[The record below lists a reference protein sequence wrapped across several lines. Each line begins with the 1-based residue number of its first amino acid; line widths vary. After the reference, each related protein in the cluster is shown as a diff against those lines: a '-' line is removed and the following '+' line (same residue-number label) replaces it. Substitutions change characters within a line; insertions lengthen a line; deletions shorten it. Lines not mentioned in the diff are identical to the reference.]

1 MRSVSLE
8 HRNHCTFRI
17 CPDSETADAWN
28 VVRRPVHLSTLFPDF
43 SGSAINIV
51 DGHITNPS
59 RPSAC
64 VPNLFVQG
72 HEARHC
78 GSGCHQQ
85 RIINAFHT
93 GALSGPA
100 DAFAVKLHSRGG
112 RSERPRVGKEWVSTL
127 RSRWSPYN

>member
-1 MRSVSLE
+1 MSSLSPRRAWSGRRPHVVRRSLSLE
-8 HRNHCTFRI
+8 QRKHCTLRI
-17 CPDSETADAWN
+17 GHDSETADAWN

-72 HEARHC
+72 H
-78 GSGCHQQ
+78 
-85 RIINAFHT
+85 
-93 GALSGPA
+93 
-100 DAFAVKLHSRGG
+100 
-112 RSERPRVGKEWVSTL
+112 RSEEHTSELQSLMRNSYAVFCLKKKKITKTP
-127 RSRWSPYN
+127 

>member
-1 MRSVSLE
+1 MSSLSPRRAWSGRRPHVVRRSLSLE
-8 HRNHCTFRI
+8 QRKHCTLRI
-17 CPDSETADAWN
+17 GHDSETADAWN

-78 GSGCHQQ
+78 GSVCPPQ
-85 RIINAFHT
+85 RIINTCH
-93 GALSGPA
+93 PEI
-100 DAFAVKLHSRGG
+100 G
-112 RSERPRVGKEWVSTL
+112 RAACREKVCQDVELKG
-127 RSRWSPYN
+127 

>member
-8 HRNHCTFRI
+8 HRNHCTLRI
-17 CPDSETADAWN
+17 GHDSETADAWN
-28 VVRRPVHLSTLFPDF
+28 GVRRPVHLSTLFPDF

-51 DGHITNPS
+51 DGHITNTS

-78 GSGCHQQ
+78 GSVCHQQ
-85 RIINAFHT
+85 RIINAYHT
-93 GALSGPA
+93 AALRGPA
-100 DAFAVKLHSRGG
+100 DDSAGQ
-112 RSERPRVGKEWVSTL
+112 
-127 RSRWSPYN
+127 

>member
-1 MRSVSLE
+1 MSSLSPRRAWSGRRPHVVRRSLSLE
-8 HRNHCTFRI
+8 QRKHCTLRI
-17 CPDSETADAWN
+17 GHDSETADAWN

-72 HEARHC
+72 HEAR
-78 GSGCHQQ
+78 SEE
-85 RIINAFHT
+85 HT
-93 GALSGPA
+93 SELQSLMRTSY
-100 DAFAVKLHSRGG
+100 AVFCVKKKKKTH
-112 RSERPRVGKEWVSTL
+112 KIQ
-127 RSRWSPYN
+127 N